1 MKLEKDGFIE
11 LHLPDGRTDEE
22 EATLSGYTTSEFMI
36 ENKIIWIKI
45 LPSFYSKYFFLNL
58 ISFSDNKWNYVNPFW
73 ILWNFFKIIFLFFKW
88 LWVKSKIV
96 TVIVG
101 LLSLLGGLL
110 VYDWSLAWKN
120 LKVLLINLGIL

>member
-36 ENKIIWIKI
+36 ENKIIRIKI

-73 ILWNFFKIIFLFFKW
+73 ILWNFFKTEGEYF
-88 LWVKSKIV
+88 SS
-96 TVIVG
+96 T
-101 LLSLLGGLL
+101 LLPISAPYFEG
-110 VYDWSLAWKN
+110 SQFP
-120 LKVLLINLGIL
+120 